1 MKTILNSQ
9 SFELSDTSS
18 TFLTKYLER
27 MKHFIVNNNIEIE
40 VYEDIEERVAEIFSA
55 EKSDKISDNIVI
67 NIVNEI

>member
-9 SFELSDTSS
+9 NFELSETSS
-18 TFLTKYLER
+18 TFLIKYLER
-27 MKHFIVNNNIEIE
+27 MKHFIVKNNIEIE

-55 EKSDKISDNIVI
+55 EKSDKISDNVVI